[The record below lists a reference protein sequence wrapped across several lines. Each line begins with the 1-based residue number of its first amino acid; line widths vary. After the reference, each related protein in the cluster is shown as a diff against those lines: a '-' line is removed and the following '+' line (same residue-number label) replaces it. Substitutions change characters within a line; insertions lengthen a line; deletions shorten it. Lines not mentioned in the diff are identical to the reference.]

1 MNFKLWLENKIF
13 FTNSSPNDLIKE
25 NGDGLLTFSY
35 YSENNCVFATNYYNV
50 HYEINRYVKNK
61 YRLES
66 DYDST
71 LEGRISKIKIFNQKK
86 YVLIHVWTK
95 RYIGRIEK
103 ILNVI
108 IKNNQDIYKY
118 DDIIYILKI
127 EGLKD
132 EIKIDPIESNMKYE
146 FIFDSKLKTIEEK
159 QDPSGCPTLDYA
171 NIMKKLHVA
180 TTEEKENIAR
190 YLCGLK
196 EVEECPIYSKKLRE
210 LKIRAGCDKIKN
222 IDYTK
227 EYNRLLNLAK
237 NRMEN
242 KMGNLISFNEWI
254 LNEMA
259 VVSRERIF
267 IDENDI
273 KYLLQFPLKDW
284 TRALKIRYNDLL
296 IRYIK
301 NGQLINAP
309 QTEIVEISHYGRN
322 YQIKIKPDL
331 QNLFNKLKMANYDFS
346 GSNSETNESLF
357 YNPMNINI
365 AYKLI
370 RNLISTITPEN
381 LKKYQEEYSRLF
393 LGVSPNMLS
402 KTNIKNL
409 KSISTY
415 LDPKPNVVYFSPN
428 HVKNQ
433 RNDAEPSMDS
443 ETYSLKKKFNELR
456 PLISIQAKS
465 KMKYI
470 IDGYNSIN
478 VYYWSNPARF
488 KKLILEIEE
497 YIWLNFKQ
505 EKFQNPINLPSI
517 IYNKLLSKMQNGLVS
532 RRNEE
537 SLRSLGVNLKSLTTQ
552 RGGNWTLKSIEQ
564 VLKQI
569 QNHEERA
576 NVFKTGKPN

>member
-1 MNFKLWLENKIF
+1 MNFKIWLENNIF
-13 FTNSSPNDLIKE
+13 KKYTSPNSLMQESE
-25 NGDGLLTFSY
+25 NGFLTFSY
-35 YSENNCVFATNYYNV
+35 YNNINTVFS
-50 HYEINRYVKNK
+50 
-61 YRLES
+61 S
-66 DYDST
+66 DYFIIHSQINNYVEKNFNIQPDEDIV
-71 LEGRISKIKIFNQKK
+71 LEGRISRIFEINNQK
-86 YVLIHVWTK
+86 YVLITTWTQ
-95 RYIGRIEK
+95 RHIGKIDK
-103 ILNVI
+103 ILSSI
-108 IKNNQDIYKY
+108 INNNKNMYKSKDIK
-118 DDIIYILKI
+118 YILKI
-127 EGLKD
+127 DNVSTETN
-132 EIKIDPIESNMKYE
+132 IIPTESNIKYQFLDNNDLQNKKE
-146 FIFDSKLKTIEEK
+146 KT
-159 QDPSGCPTLDYA
+159 DPSGCPKIDFV
-171 NIMKKLHVA
+171 NMMSKLHYGNQ
-180 TTEEKENIAR
+180 EEK
-190 YLCGLK
+190 LK
-196 EVEECPIYSKKLRE
+196 IIVQVCNWKDIPECPVYSKQ
-210 LKIRAGCDKIKN
+210 LKQLKSRCNCDKIN
-222 IDYTK
+222 Q
-227 EYNRLLNLAK
+227 EYKAMLNLAK
-237 NRMEN
+237 LKTTES
-242 KMGNLISFNEWI
+242 KKIISFNEWI

-322 YQIKIKPDL
+322 YQIKINPYL
-331 QNLFNKLKMANYDFS
+331 QNLFKKLKMANYDFS

-370 RNLISTITPEN
+370 RNLVSTITPEN

-488 KKLILEIEE
+488 KKLTLEIEE

-552 RGGNWTLKSIEQ
+552 KGGNWTLKSIEQ
-564 VLKQI
+564 VLKQT

-576 NVFKTGKPN
+576 NIFKTGKSN

>member
-1 MNFKLWLENKIF
+1 MNFKLWFENKIF
-13 FTNSSPNDLIKE
+13 LKNSSPNDLIKE

-50 HYEINRYVKNK
+50 HYEINRYVKSK
-61 YRLES
+61 YGLES
-66 DYDST
+66 DFEST
-71 LEGRISKIKIFNQKK
+71 LEGRISRIKVSNQQK

-95 RYIGRIEK
+95 QYIGRIEN
-103 ILNVI
+103 ILSTI
-108 IKNNQDIYKY
+108 IKNNKDIYKY

-146 FIFDSKLKTIEEK
+146 FIFDSKLKVPEEK
-159 QDPSGCPTLDYA
+159 KDPSGCPTLDYA
-171 NIMKKLHVA
+171 NIMKKLHTGTV
-180 TTEEKENIAR
+180 EEKENIAR

-196 EVEECPIYSKKLRE
+196 EIEECPIYSKKLRE

-222 IDYTK
+222 IDYNQ
-227 EYNRLLNLAK
+227 EYKRLLNLAK

-267 IDENDI
+267 LDQNDI

-284 TRALKIRYNDLL
+284 MRALKIRYNDLL

-301 NGQLINAP
+301 NGQLIDSP
-309 QTEIVEISHYGRN
+309 QTEIVEISHYGGN

-331 QNLFNKLKMANYDFS
+331 KNLFNKLKMANYDFS

-381 LKKYQEEYSRLF
+381 LKKYQEEYSKIF
-393 LGVSPNMLS
+393 TTTKPNMLS
-402 KTNIKNL
+402 RENVINL
-409 KSISTY
+409 KKLSMY

-443 ETYSLKKKFNELR
+443 ETEILKKKFNELR

-465 KMKYI
+465 KMKYLI
-470 IDGYNSIN
+470 NGYNSVN
-478 VYYWSNPARF
+478 VYYWNHPARL

-505 EKFQNPINLPSI
+505 EKFQNPNNLPFI
-517 IYNKLLSKMQNGLVS
+517 IYNKLLSKMQNGLIS

-564 VLKQI
+564 VLKQTE
-569 QNHEERA
+569 NHEERA
-576 NVFKTGKPN
+576 NIFKAGKLN